1 MRQKKV
7 LVLLLAAICAT
18 LLAGCQGCNTVDKPE
33 TPPVA
38 VTRLDTLLFEP
49 GGVDSLLEHHADF
62 ATLWGNVL
70 GYDGREPLPQLFG
83 RFASDTLMRQLYDSI
98 NRVFP
103 TTEAQVSQLQEAFGA
118 IAAHLPQMT
127 IPHIYFYNSGFNAS
141 ILLAD
146 SMLGIGLDRFLGPG
160 CWYYSQ
166 LGIPRYLARSMAPQ
180 RIAPVALQ
188 MWVESEYPL
197 DVSRTKILDHMLYR
211 GALLYMVRQAL
222 QGLPDSVA
230 LGYSGQQL
238 LWLQEHERA
247 LWQYLSE
254 KKLLYE
260 TNSLL
265 VNQFTKPAPF
275 TTALGQ
281 DSPGQA
287 ACYVG
292 YRIVEAYMH
301 RNPTAPW
308 SDLLG
313 AQSAQTILGGA
324 RYNP

>member
-1 MRQKKV
+1 MRHKKV
-7 LVLLLAAICAT
+7 LVLLLAGICAL
-18 LLAGCQGCNTVDKPE
+18 LLAGCSGCNTVDGPA
-33 TPPVA
+33 TAPIT

-49 GGVDSLLEHHADF
+49 GGVDSILEHHADF
-62 ATLWGNVL
+62 AALWGNVL
-70 GYDGREPLPQLFG
+70 GYDGREPLPQLFT
-83 RFASDTLMRQLYDSI
+83 RFASDTLILQLYDSI

-103 TTEAQVSQLQEAFGA
+103 TTAAQVTDLQGAFGA
-118 IAAHLPQMT
+118 LAAHLPQMT
-127 IPHIYFYNSGFNAS
+127 IPRIYFYNSGFNAS

-146 SMLGIGLDRFLGPG
+146 SLLGIGLDRFLGAG
-160 CWYYSQ
+160 CWYYMQ

-180 RIAPVALQ
+180 RLVPTAVE
-188 MWVESEYPL
+188 MWVGSEFPL
-197 DVSRTKILDHMLYR
+197 DPARTNILDHMLYR
-211 GALLYMVRQAL
+211 GALLYIVRQTL
-222 QGLPDSVA
+222 PGLPDSLA

-238 LWLQEHERA
+238 VWLRGHERA

-260 TNSLL
+260 ANSLL
-265 VNQFTKPAPF
+265 VNQFTQPAPF

-292 YRIVEAYMH
+292 YRIVEAYMR
-301 RNPTAPW
+301 RNPTTPW

-313 AQSAQTILGGA
+313 GQTAQTILSGA